1 MVNPRENEDELTMLR
16 KALEEIC
23 EETFNEETFED
34 MKADEEEFLH
44 PMQRYEIRFSTS
56 KPKKKFLLTV
66 RSNLRLEMMTHRDVK
81 DILQDWINENFE
93 EPFKVKEIFSI
104 ESL

>member
-16 KALEEIC
+16 KALEEIF

-34 MKADEEEFLH
+34 MKNDEEDFLH

-56 KPKKKFLLTV
+56 KPKKKFLLMV
-66 RSNLRLEMMTHRDVK
+66 RTPLRLEEMPDKAVK
-81 DILQDWINENFE
+81 DILQGWINDSFE
-93 EPFKVKEIFSI
+93 TPYKVKKIFSI
-104 ESL
+104 ENL